1 MILPPGEPPPPGFHY
16 VCTRCGACCQWEGYV
31 RLSEEEVDTI
41 AEFLGMAVEQFV
53 ARYTTVTADR
63 RSLTLIERGDGACIM
78 LTGENRC
85 RINPVKPYQCQ
96 AFPNIWNFPGWQEEC
111 EAKLVPDD
119 GKE

>member
-31 RLSEEEVDTI
+31 RLSEEEVDAI
-41 AEFLGMAVEQFV
+41 AEFLGMTVEQFV

-78 LTGENRC
+78 LTGDNRC

-119 GKE
+119 GEA